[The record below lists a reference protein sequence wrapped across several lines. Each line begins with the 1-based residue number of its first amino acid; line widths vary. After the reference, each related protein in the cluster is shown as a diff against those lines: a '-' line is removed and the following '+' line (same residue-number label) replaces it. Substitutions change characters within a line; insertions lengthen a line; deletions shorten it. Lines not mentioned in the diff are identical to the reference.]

1 MQAVILAAGRGT
13 RMGKLTETLPKPML
27 QVAGKTLLEH
37 KFDAL
42 PDEVDEIIIIIGYL
56 GDTIR
61 EKFGDSYKGK
71 KMTYVTQTNI
81 VGGTMDALLAAK
93 SMLRGRF
100 FVMNGDDLY
109 AKQDMQKCLTF
120 DDWVILVLPRAPLK
134 SVAQVQVD
142 ESGLVT
148 DIVEADTHGGV
159 DGLGNAALY
168 LLDERVFQYPP
179 VKVKGREEIG
189 IPQTML
195 QAKDVP
201 IHTVEL
207 EFFMAITAPED
218 LEKAEG
224 VLKTGI
230 Q

>member
-13 RMGKLTETLPKPML
+13 RMGKLTEDRPKPML
-27 QVAGKTLLEH
+27 EVARKTLLEW

-42 PDEVDEIIIIIGYL
+42 PDEVDEIIIVIGYL
-56 GDTIR
+56 GEKIR

-71 KMTYVTQTNI
+71 KVTYVEQANI

-93 SMLRGRF
+93 PQLRGRF

-109 AKQDMQKCLTF
+109 AREDMQKCLAF
-120 DDWVILVLPRAPLK
+120 GDWAILVLPHAPLG
-134 SVAQVQVD
+134 SVAHVLVD
-142 ESGLVT
+142 DHGLVT
-148 DIVEADTHGGV
+148 DIVEADTHGGA

-168 LLDERVFQYPP
+168 LLDERIFYHPP
-179 VKVKGREEIG
+179 VKVRGRDEIG

-195 QAKDVP
+195 QAKDIP
-201 IHTVEL
+201 IHTVETT
-207 EFFMAITAPED
+207 FFMAVTAPED
-218 LEKAEG
+218 LEKAARAL
-224 VLKTGI
+224 VS

>member
-1 MQAVILAAGRGT
+1 
-13 RMGKLTETLPKPML
+13 ML

-42 PDEVDEIIIIIGYL
+42 PDEVDEIIIIVGYL
-56 GDTIR
+56 GEKIR

-71 KMTYVTQTNI
+71 KMTYVAQENI

-93 SMLRGRF
+93 PMLHGRF

-109 AKQDMQKCLTF
+109 AKHDMEKCLAF
-120 DDWVILVLPRAPLK
+120 SDWAILVLPHAPLK
-134 SVAQVQVD
+134 SVAQVIVD

-159 DGLGNAALY
+159 EGLGNAAFY
-168 LLDERVFQYPP
+168 LLDERIFEYPP
-179 VKVKGREEIG
+179 VKVRGREEIG

-195 QAKDVP
+195 QAKNIP
-201 IHTVEL
+201 IHVVEATL
-207 EFFMAITAPED
+207 FIALTAPED
-218 LEKAEG
+218 LAKAEQ
-224 VLKTGI
+224 VLMAGI